1 MRDRTTQGFLP
12 FLAALV
18 ALLLTIPN
26 AVPGPWTANHRK
38 APLTA
43 LDPKADITDWFA
55 FVSYDDP
62 TKVTIILDVDPLLE
76 PSNGPN
82 YFPFDPEI
90 LYEMKIDN
98 NRDGKEDII
107 FQFRFQTEIRLR
119 RADGEFRSILYSGV
133 PRFLPG
139 GTFAGLHR
147 LRRRHHRPAER
158 RAFPAAGGEH
168 RPGFLDVRH
177 RQAGATVRQP
187 GL

>member
-1 MRDRTTQGFLP
+1 MLWMTDTEKGITFVNKTWLDFTGHTLDEELGTGWVAGVHPDDLQRCFEK
-12 FLAALV
+12 FSAA
-18 ALLLTIPN
+18 
-26 AVPGPWTANHRK
+26 
-38 APLTA
+38 
-43 LDPKADITDWFA
+43 
-55 FVSYDDP
+55 
-62 TKVTIILDVDPLLE
+62 
-76 PSNGPN
+76 
-82 YFPFDPEI
+82 FDA
-90 LYEMKIDN
+90 
-98 NRDGKEDII
+98 R
-107 FQFRFQTEIRLR
+107 RSFQTEIRLR

-133 PRFLPG
+133 PRCVPG